1 MLKPHVGLLLAGPS
15 SIISGADHLGHG
27 GLSGLTILGGMLM
40 FGCCGAE
47 SLKFKSPSEEIDHRR
62 LNELFAAL
70 KGQGWN
76 VQQVAE
82 VEKCNCPCHVDG
94 RQVMC

>member
-1 MLKPHVGLLLAGPS
+1 
-15 SIISGADHLGHG
+15 
-27 GLSGLTILGGMLM
+27 M

-47 SLKFKSPSEEIDHRR
+47 SLKFKSSSEEADPRR
-62 LNELFAAL
+62 LNELTEAL

-76 VQQVAE
+76 VQQTAK
-82 VEKCNCPCHVDG
+82 VEKCTCPCHVDG

>member
-1 MLKPHVGLLLAGPS
+1 
-15 SIISGADHLGHG
+15 
-27 GLSGLTILGGMLM
+27 M

-62 LNELFAAL
+62 LNEVVEAL

-82 VEKCNCPCHVDG
+82 VERCNCPCHVDG